1 MKNMRADVSGLRK
14 NNMSNPFFIV
24 RFRGG
29 LGNQLF
35 QYAAARIYGL
45 QHSIDA
51 KADVTGYKNPDKQ
64 VVPRG
69 YKMDKFNTNLP
80 VATEEEVR
88 RYKYPFGILSKV
100 WRGVKTKVFKLD
112 YLDYHPQYFK
122 KKIKYLD
129 GYFQSPLYYKGH
141 EDLIRSECTLREE
154 YVSDT
159 AKKIRED
166 MKQTQSV
173 SVHIRRG
180 DLVTQIDAASA
191 QGLCSLDY
199 YEKAIETMNGM
210 LSSPT
215 QKPTY
220 YVFSDDITWV
230 EDHITFPENTVYVS
244 KLNLQDYEE
253 LYLMSLSKHNII
265 GNSTFSW
272 WSAWLNEHT
281 DKIIMAPR
289 QWTVRNTDHPTII
302 PKDWIRV

>member
-1 MKNMRADVSGLRK
+1 MKSMRVDVSGLRK

-35 QYAAARIYGL
+35 QYAAARMYSLKHNIE
-45 QHSIDA
+45 A
-51 KADVTGYKNPDKQ
+51 KADVTGYKNPEKQ

-80 VATEEEVR
+80 IATEEEVR
-88 RYKYPFGILSKV
+88 AYKYPFGIVSKV
-100 WRGVKTKVFKLD
+100 WRGIKTKVFKLD

-122 KKIKYLD
+122 RKIKYLD
-129 GYFQSPLYYKGH
+129 GYFQSPLYYKEH
-141 EDLIRSECTLREE
+141 ESLIRTECTLKEE
-154 YVSDT
+154 YISDT

-166 MKQTQSV
+166 MKNTQSV

-199 YEKAIETMNGM
+199 YEKSIETMNGM
-210 LSSPT
+210 LSSIT
-215 QKPTY
+215 DKPTY
-220 YVFSDDITWV
+220 FVFSDDITWV
-230 EDHITFPENTVYVS
+230 EEHITFPENTVFVS
-244 KLNLQDYEE
+244 KLYLQDYEE
-253 LYLMSLSKHNII
+253 LYLMSQSKHNII

-281 DKIIMAPR
+281 DKIVMAPR
-289 QWTVRNTDHPTII
+289 QWTVKNTDHPTII